1 VGKPEKEDEMKLSNK
16 TYDQAKFVAQI
27 LLPGVGTLYFAIA
40 AIWGLPKADEVVG
53 TITAVDAFL
62 GLLLG
67 LSSSSYN
74 KDAGN
79 YDGEVFVEDR
89 GDFKTLTLGLE
100 SHEDVD
106 TIANKSQVTLKVT
119 PIKSP

>member
-74 KDAGN
+74 KDASN